1 MKSFIKNGI
10 GKVVTDYGTKVM
22 DILSK
27 GRLGQSIFT
36 FFGIV
41 KADALQLPE
50 KGAPGT
56 PAANKGGII
65 YVKSDGKPYFKSSTT
80 SESDLTQGGGSGT
93 SEKIHLQVRNDEGA
107 TIPAGAPLYSRGEIG
122 GSDRILV
129 GICDADSAAKM
140 PCIGLAEAEMN
151 TTSTKDNF
159 AITQGVYNTN
169 ISGFT
174 GLAVG
179 DNLYVDTS
187 GSAPHLIQ
195 TKPTGEA
202 SFIQNVG
209 IVLKTNGTTCQGL
222 QVSAIGRANDTPN
235 LNSGYIFYG
244 DSNNQA
250 RSTQLS
256 TLLPPDL
263 TVDGAGTVHANNITG
278 VGVVTSGEWRG
289 TAIASAYLDSDTA
302 HLSGTQTFTGAKTF
316 EAGIVLDGNRS
327 VAASGDGVAI
337 HLDSMDITNSTTS
350 ASGTASFYNHVVIEN
365 PRVLALNSSVTT
377 TEASTLYIK
386 GAPVASTNQTIT
398 RAYALNVAG
407 GNVKLGSDLE
417 VTGIIRGKQRQIYQ
431 QSFIDDLGTTKHYL
445 PWRDTDEQTTIYQEE
460 AAMIAP
466 YDGRIVSVTMRCSAL
481 SGSGNRTIGIHTFGP
496 NASQFTTGNWTE
508 EEVEAVAVESTDD
521 NHVFYFVFDNAKHF
535 ESGELVT
542 LSIQDDADLTSS
554 LRYTYIS
561 TVVEWD
567 YNNGLG
573 TGTSSAEFTA
583 AV

>member
-10 GKVVTDYGTKVM
+10 GKVVTDYGTRVM

-56 PAANKGGII
+56 PAANKGGVI

-80 SESDLTQGGGSGT
+80 SESDLTQGGGGGT

-140 PCIGLAEAEMN
+140 PCIGIAEAEMN

-159 AITQGVYNTN
+159 AITHGVYNTN

-179 DNLYVDTS
+179 DNLYVDPS
-187 GSAPHLIQ
+187 GSAPHLTQI
-195 TKPTGEA
+195 KPAGL

-209 IVLKTNGTTCQGL
+209 IVLKTNGTICQGL
-222 QVSAIGRANDTPN
+222 QVSAIGRTNDTPN
-235 LNSGYIFYG
+235 LSSGRIFYG

-250 RSTQLS
+250 RSTLLS

-278 VGVVTSGEWRG
+278 VDVVTSGEWRG

-302 HLSGTQTFTGAKTF
+302 HLSGTQTFTGDKTF
-316 EAGIVLDGNRS
+316 SGNL
-327 VAASGDGVAI
+327 ACAD
-337 HLDSMDITNSTTS
+337 LDITGSSNALTVNSTTGNIAIN
-350 ASGTASFYNHVVIEN
+350 ASSTDADCMIKVQDNSTAGTNAMGMVATGDDLVMRNDEGDFKVKVANNALEGLRLDQSGNLYLAGNIIPNMSVIKILPSDFIPDDGGRPAMIDDTTSDRWLESHGTLKLFASVEIPMGFKATLVNISGSG
-365 PRVLALNSSVTT
+365 NSSVTVY
-377 TEASTLYIK
+377 EANINSSTVTSK
-386 GAPVASTNQTIT
+386 G
-398 RAYALNVAG
+398 
-407 GNVKLGSDLE
+407 
-417 VTGIIRGKQRQIYQ
+417 
-431 QSFIDDLGTTKHYL
+431 
-445 PWRDTDEQTTIYQEE
+445 
-460 AAMIAP
+460 
-466 YDGRIVSVTMRCSAL
+466 
-481 SGSGNRTIGIHTFGP
+481 
-496 NASQFTTGNWTE
+496 TGNIGTQIDI
-508 EEVEAVAVESTDD
+508 TDVTAD
-521 NHVFYFVFDNAKHF
+521 ATNYILIQLAQA
-535 ESGELVT
+535 SGEKVYGGRLIIT
-542 LSIQDDADLTSS
+542 KI
-554 LRYTYIS
+554 
-561 TVVEWD
+561 
-567 YNNGLG
+567 
-573 TGTSSAEFTA
+573 
-583 AV
+583 